1 VTAYD
6 LPSYRAAFEAGA
18 FFAIVDD
25 HEVKGAYPR
34 VTNVFVTSSAIALAT
49 ADADETVTWIGN
61 GSVVG
66 AGMSLSLQGLPPGL
80 VYVRAEIADPQG
92 RLAYTQPFSLEP
104 GTGATTALEEIQ
116 SGASSASSS
125 VSTSVPEA
133 GVVGD
138 LYLAAI
144 SFKRNVS
151 VIGVSGLGLT
161 WSPVRTQ
168 CGARGQTGVS
178 VWQARG
184 HVTGD
189 GGTDTDSYA
198 FGFATAS
205 PGSLVYLAAALRN
218 KDHTAGAGYTERIAV
233 YAGSG
238 GSTAGLATADG
249 VPGSIPG
256 ASVHGGFS
264 STVDYGVVAVEIQPL
279 PEPDAIAMLESGAA
293 TLWALRRR
301 RKE

>member
-1 VTAYD
+1 MTAYD

-125 VSTSVPEA
+125 VSTSVPVA

-144 SFKRNVS
+144 SFKRNAS

-184 HVTGD
+184 
-189 GGTDTDSYA
+189 
-198 FGFATAS
+198 
-205 PGSLVYLAAALRN
+205 
-218 KDHTAGAGYTERIAV
+218 
-233 YAGSG
+233 
-238 GSTAGLATADG
+238 LATADG

-256 ASVHGGFS
+256 AGVHGGFS
-264 STVDYGVVAVEIQPL
+264 SSVDYGVVAVEIQPL